1 MHCLNDHLKTRS
13 FQSFFLESNMIL
25 HIYTE
30 SEILLIVLWGNF
42 EKKKKNNV
50 FIEKFEVNYGEP
62 IYDKQYLKKINLK
75 IR

>member
-1 MHCLNDHLKTRS
+1 
-13 FQSFFLESNMIL
+13 MIL

-42 EKKKKNNV
+42 EKKKKKNNV

>member
-1 MHCLNDHLKTRS
+1 MIILRLEAFRI
-13 FQSFFLESNMIL
+13 FLIESNMIL

-42 EKKKKNNV
+42 EKKKKKKNNI

>member
-1 MHCLNDHLKTRS
+1 MGK
-13 FQSFFLESNMIL
+13 F
-25 HIYTE
+25 
-30 SEILLIVLWGNF
+30 W
-42 EKKKKNNV
+42 KKKKNNV

>member
-1 MHCLNDHLKTRS
+1 MIILRLEAFRI
-13 FQSFFLESNMIL
+13 FLIESNMIL